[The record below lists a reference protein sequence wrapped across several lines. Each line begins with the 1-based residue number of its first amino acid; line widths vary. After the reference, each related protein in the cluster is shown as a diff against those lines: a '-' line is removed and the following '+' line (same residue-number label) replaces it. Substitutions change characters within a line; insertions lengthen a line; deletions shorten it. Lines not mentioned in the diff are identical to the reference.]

1 MGVGLALFLEG
12 GEVTYHNLW
21 LPGRFPLL
29 FVYVARKGDWSSYKS
44 HRAAEPGYCVYFK
57 NVHKL
62 PVPTLQ

>member
-44 HRAAEPGYCVYFK
+44 HRTAELLTENFSVLTK
-57 NVHKL
+57 NL
-62 PVPTLQ
+62 D